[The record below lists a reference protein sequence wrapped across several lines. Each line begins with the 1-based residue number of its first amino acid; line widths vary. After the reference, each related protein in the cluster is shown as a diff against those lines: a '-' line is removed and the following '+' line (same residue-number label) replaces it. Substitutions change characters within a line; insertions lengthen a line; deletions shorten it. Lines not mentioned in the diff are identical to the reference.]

1 MDLKNNKILIVED
14 NTELREFIKICLSG
28 TYEFLEA
35 INGKQGWE
43 IAVSKTPDVI
53 ITDVM
58 MPEMDG
64 YELCRKV
71 KKDER
76 TKNIPV
82 IMLTANMS
90 VDQQL
95 VGLECGADVYLTKPF
110 SVQILQTY
118 ISNLLKS
125 CQVVHKYYEKKS
137 SSGQLEVKVGTVD
150 KKFIEQLTNVIDEN
164 LSNIDF
170 DVSELSKEVGI
181 SKTALYKKFNAITHT
196 SIAEFIKR
204 LRLQKAALLLSRNKL
219 NVSNTAWEVGFS
231 NRRYFSK
238 EFKKLFGNTPS
249 EYIERINGEYE

>member
-1 MDLKNNKILIVED
+1 
-14 NTELREFIKICLSG
+14 
-28 TYEFLEA
+28 
-35 INGKQGWE
+35 
-43 IAVSKTPDVI
+43 
-53 ITDVM
+53 
-58 MPEMDG
+58 
-64 YELCRKV
+64 
-71 KKDER
+71 
-76 TKNIPV
+76 
-82 IMLTANMS
+82 MLTANTS
-90 VDQQL
+90 LDHQL
-95 VGLECGADVYLTKPF
+95 AGLECGADVYLTKPF

-137 SSGQLEVKVGTVD
+137 SCGQLEVEVGTVD
-150 KKFIEQLTNVIDEN
+150 KKFIETLTNVIDEN

-170 DVSELSKEVGI
+170 DVSELSKEVGL
-181 SKTALYKKFNAITHT
+181 SKTALYKKFNAIAHT

-231 NRRYFSK
+231 NRRYFSR